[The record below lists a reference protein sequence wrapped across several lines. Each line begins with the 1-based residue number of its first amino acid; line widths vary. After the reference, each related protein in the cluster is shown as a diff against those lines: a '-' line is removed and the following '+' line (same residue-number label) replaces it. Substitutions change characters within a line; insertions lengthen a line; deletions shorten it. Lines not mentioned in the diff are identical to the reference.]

1 MACALPALPEWR
13 QPKPRLSSKKE
24 PIVQI
29 RPTGPA
35 PAKIMIVGEA
45 PGDQEVREGAPFVGA
60 SGQELSRMLQEA
72 GIMRSNCFVTN
83 VVRIKPPG
91 GDIVAFIAQK
101 VSQRTPDHRLVRDK
115 YCLPPIWEGISLLER
130 EIELV
135 RPNVIIALG
144 NVAMWALT
152 GKWGVTSWRGS
163 QLVCDLAVELG
174 VEADGTKRVA
184 KVIPAYSPTT
194 IMRQWSW
201 RQILVHDLRRA
212 KAQSESHKITHPD
225 YKFITRP
232 SYSTALDTI
241 QLLLKIAEARPLP
254 LAVDIE
260 TRAGHTACIGFAW
273 SKLEAICIP
282 LMCAERQSGYWDEE
296 EEVYLMYHLYKL
308 LTHPNC
314 HVIGQNFSYDAQYFL
329 RHLHYVPNLK
339 RDTMLAQHVCFS
351 NMQKGL
357 DFLSSMYCESHV
369 YWKDDGKTWD
379 EKTGEDQIWV
389 YNCKDAVI
397 TFEVD
402 EVEQRNVDALGLREV
417 HEFQQ
422 ALFWPVLKTMD
433 KGLRVDTKRRAT
445 FALELMDEIASR
457 EQWMIDV
464 LGEYVNIKSPK
475 QMAELFYGA
484 FAQKPIFDRKTGAVT
499 TNDEALCRMAD
510 REPLLRPLVKKIQ
523 ELRSLGVF
531 LSTFINAPLDID
543 GRMRCSFNIAGTE
556 TYRFSS
562 SSNAFN
568 SGLNLQNIPK
578 GGGGPDQLQLPNV
591 RSLFIPDQGKTFFD
605 IDLASADLRIVVWEA
620 DEPEMKAMLREGLD
634 PYTEIAKEFYN
645 DPTISKK
652 DPRRQTFKSFA
663 HGTNYLGTAKGLA
676 ERLGLSV
683 ADAEK
688 TQKWYFNRFPK
699 IKQWQDD
706 LKDQVVKRRMVQNIF
721 GYRCYFFD
729 RIEGTIF
736 NQAAAWIPQSTV
748 ACLINRAYVAIDKDL
763 PEVDILLQV
772 HDSLAGQFPSH
783 LGEWMV
789 NQIVAKAEIALP
801 YSDPL
806 IIPVGVKTS
815 TESWGGCE

>member
-1 MACALPALPEWR
+1 M
-13 QPKPRLSSKKE
+13 
-24 PIVQI
+24 QI

-45 PGDQEVREGAPFVGA
+45 PGDQEVRESAPFVGA
-60 SGQELSRMLQEA
+60 SGQELSRMLMEA
-72 GIMRSNCFVTN
+72 GIHRSQCFVTN
-83 VVRIKPPG
+83 VIRIKPPN
-91 GDIVAFIAQK
+91 GDITSFIAEKKTQ
-101 VSQRTPDHRLVRDK
+101 VTPQHALIRDK
-115 YCLPPIWEGISLLER
+115 YCLPPVWEGISLLER
-130 EIELV
+130 EIEMV
-135 RPNVIIALG
+135 RPNLIIALG

-163 QLVCDLAVELG
+163 LLECDLKLALDYPV
-174 VEADGTKRVA
+174 
-184 KVIPAYSPTT
+184 KVIPTYSPTT

-201 RQILVHDLRRA
+201 RQILVHDLRRCKTQA
-212 KAQSESHKITHPD
+212 ESNV
-225 YKFITRP
+225 ITRP
-232 SYSTALDTI
+232 DYQFIIRPDYPTALNY
-241 QLLLKIAEARPLP
+241 LLTFCEAVAERPTS

-260 TRAGHTACIGFAW
+260 TRAGHTACIGIAW
-273 SKLEAICIP
+273 SETKAICFP
-282 LMCAERQSGYWDEE
+282 LMCAERAEGYWNEE
-296 EEVYLMYHLYKL
+296 EEAQITFLLYKL

-314 HVIGQNFSYDAQYFL
+314 EVIGQNFSYDAQYFW
-329 RHLHYVPNLK
+329 RHMHFLPNLK

-357 DFLSSMYCESHV
+357 DFLSSMYCKHHT

-379 EKTGEDQIWV
+379 AKTGEDQLWA
-389 YNCKDAVI
+389 YNCQDAVI

-402 EVEQRNVDALGLREV
+402 KVEQQTVDSMKLREV
-417 HEFQQ
+417 HDFQQ
-422 ALFWPVLKTMD
+422 QLFWPVLRTMN
-433 KGLRVDTKRRAT
+433 KGLRVDTAKRGA

-457 EQWMIDV
+457 EQWMFDV
-464 LGEYVNIKSPK
+464 LGEPLNIKSPK
-475 QMAELFYGA
+475 QMSELFYA
-484 FAQKPIFDRKTGAVT
+484 ALAQKPIFDRKTGSIT
-499 TNDEALCRMAD
+499 TNDEALGRIAD
-510 REPLLRPLVKKIQ
+510 REPLLRPLIKKIQ

-531 LSTFINAPLDID
+531 LSTFVNAPLDID

-562 SSNAFN
+562 SQNAFN

-578 GGGGPDQLQLPNV
+578 GGGGKDQLQLPNV
-591 RSLFIPDQGKTFFD
+591 RSLFIPDPGCTFFD

-634 PYTEIAKEFYN
+634 PYTEIAKEFYH

-683 ADAEK
+683 SEAEK
-688 TQKWYFNRFPK
+688 TQKWYFTRFPK
-699 IKQWQDD
+699 IKKWQDD

-748 ACLINRAYVAIDKDL
+748 ACLINRAYVAIDRDL
-763 PEVDILLQV
+763 PQVDILLQV
-772 HDSLAGQFPSH
+772 HDSLAGQFPTH
-783 LGEWMV
+783 MGQWMID
-789 NQIVAKAEIALP
+789 QIVDKAQIALP
-801 YSDPL
+801 YDDPL
-806 IIPVGVKTS
+806 IIPVGVVTS
-815 TESWGGCE
+815 TESWGGCR

>member
-1 MACALPALPEWR
+1 
-13 QPKPRLSSKKE
+13 
-24 PIVQI
+24 
-29 RPTGPA
+29 
-35 PAKIMIVGEA
+35 MIVGEA
-45 PGDQEVREGAPFVGA
+45 PGDQEIREAAPFVGA
-60 SGQELSRMLQEA
+60 SGQELSRMLMEA
-72 GIMRSNCFVTN
+72 GIQRSQCFVTN
-83 VVRIKPPG
+83 VIRIKPPG
-91 GDIVAFIAQK
+91 GDITAFIAEKKNQ
-101 VSQRTPDHRLVRDK
+101 VTPQHAMVRDK
-115 YCLPPIWEGISLLER
+115 QVLPPVWEGISLLER
-130 EIELV
+130 EIEMV
-135 RPNVIIALG
+135 RPHVIIALG

-163 QLVCDLAVELG
+163 LLTSDLQLALDYSP
-174 VEADGTKRVA
+174 
-184 KVIPAYSPTT
+184 KVIPTYSPTS

-201 RQILVHDLRRA
+201 RQIMVHDLRRC
-212 KAQSESHKITHPD
+212 KAQSETREVTPTDYRFIIRPD
-225 YKFITRP
+225 Y
-232 SYSTALDTI
+232 STVMEHLAM
-241 QLLLKIAEARPLP
+241 LLKVADARPLP

-273 SKLEAICIP
+273 STREALCIP
-282 LMCAERQSGYWDEE
+282 IMCAERQSGYWTEE
-296 EEVYLMYHLYKL
+296 EEAQICYQLYRL
-308 LTHPNC
+308 LTHRNC
-314 HVIGQNFSYDAQYFL
+314 EVIGQNFSYDAQYFL

-357 DFLSSMYCESHV
+357 DFLSSMYCENHV
-369 YWKDDGKTWD
+369 YWKDEGKTWD
-379 EKTGEDQIWV
+379 AKTGEDQLWE

-402 EVEQRNVDALGLREV
+402 AIEQRNVDAMQLREV
-417 HEFQQ
+417 HDFQQ

-433 KGLRVDTKRRAT
+433 KGLRIDTRKRGA
-445 FALELMDEIASR
+445 FALELMDEIAAR

-464 LGEYVNIKSPK
+464 LGESLNIKSPK

-484 FAQKPIFDRKTGAVT
+484 LAQKPIFDRKTGSIT
-499 TNDEALCRMAD
+499 TNDEALGRIAD
-510 REPLLRPLVKKIQ
+510 REPILRPLVKKIQ

-531 LSTFINAPLDID
+531 LSTFVNAPLDID

-562 SSNAFN
+562 STNAFN

-591 RSLFIPDQGKTFFD
+591 RSLFIPDEGKTFFD
-605 IDLASADLRIVVWEA
+605 IDLASADLRIVVWES

-645 DPTISKK
+645 DPSITKK

-676 ERLGLSV
+676 ERLGLGV
-683 ADAEK
+683 AEAEK
-688 TQKWYFNRFPK
+688 TQRWYFSRFPK
-699 IKQWQDD
+699 IKKWQDD
-706 LKDQVVKRRMVQNIF
+706 LKDQVIKRRMVQNIF

-748 ACLINRAYVAIDKDL
+748 ACLINRAYVAIDRDL

-772 HDSLAGQFPSH
+772 HDSLAGQFPTH
-783 LGEWMV
+783 LGDFMI
-789 NQIVAKAEIALP
+789 NQIVAKAEIPLP

-806 IIPVGVKTS
+806 IIPVGVKCS
-815 TESWGGCE
+815 TESWGACG